1 MTREDAIDTLRMW
14 QATPKESPLKIELED
29 ELKQGGWKIVTVD
42 GIQTVR
48 ERGLSGWG
56 SNLGNN
62 FPNQF
67 RTTRPAHDP
76 DKGSQALRNAK
87 IIGGV
92 VLGILVLIG
101 IIWGVKKLKAKN
113 GNS

>member
-14 QATPKESPLKIELED
+14 QATPSTSSLKQELED
-29 ELKQGGWKIVTVD
+29 ELKAGGWKIVTVD

-48 ERGLSGWG
+48 ERGIAGWG
-56 SNLGNN
+56 SNINSNL
-62 FPNQF
+62 PNQF

-76 DKGSQALRNAK
+76 DAGSQALRNAK
-87 IIGGV
+87 TIGLV
-92 VLGILVLIG
+92 ILGILVLIG

-113 GNS
+113 GNT